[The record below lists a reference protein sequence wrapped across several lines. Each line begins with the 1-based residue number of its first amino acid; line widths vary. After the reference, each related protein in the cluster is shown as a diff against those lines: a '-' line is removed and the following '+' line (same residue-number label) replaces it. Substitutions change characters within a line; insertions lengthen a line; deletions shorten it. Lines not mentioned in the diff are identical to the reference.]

1 MCEATYIC
9 RLAHEAAPS
18 AFLSKSTEIA
28 SNFWIV
34 RKYLERRV
42 SRFTDRLGGAR
53 TVCSQDVARKEGQS
67 WPELWKAHG
76 SCCTRFQLPRS
87 WCGGRKFRRE
97 TRITTAAPAAISGLT
112 MLCNL
117 VGWSLSATTPTA
129 QCNRVLRRACFPS
142 TDYLR
147 RFLARR
153 AMGDIRPTISHPSRA
168 SPATSRMSAP
178 RIFTRGGASR
188 RRRSPFR
195 STKRL
200 NYLKTSMDSQ
210 AGSAPNRG

>member
-1 MCEATYIC
+1 MQTCARGRAIGFFVEIDRDC
-9 RLAHEAAPS
+9 FE
-18 AFLSKSTEIA
+18 FLDCAEI
-28 SNFWIV
+28 F
-34 RKYLERRV
+34 
-42 SRFTDRLGGAR
+42 GAESIPVHR
-53 TVCSQDVARKEGQS
+53 PAGWRAYGCSQDVARKEGQS
-67 WPELWKAHG
+67 WPGHWKALG

-153 AMGDIRPTISHPSRA
+153 AMGDIRPTISHSSRA

-188 RRRSPFR
+188 RRRSPFP
-195 STKRL
+195 STRGL